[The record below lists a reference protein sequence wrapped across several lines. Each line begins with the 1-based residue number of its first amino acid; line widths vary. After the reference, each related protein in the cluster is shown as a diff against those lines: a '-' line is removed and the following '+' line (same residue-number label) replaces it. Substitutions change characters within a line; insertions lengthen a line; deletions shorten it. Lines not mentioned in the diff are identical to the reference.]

1 MIDFFVSYGWIL
13 WLALVLLFLTIE
25 MFTLDFT
32 FLMIGLGSVAGLL
45 SSLAGLPLFVQVL
58 LAAAV
63 SALLI
68 FTLRPPLL
76 RKLRGN
82 ADPTQSNVEALI
94 GLDGHVTSA
103 LSADGGQAKFSNGDT
118 WTAKLSPTVSAT
130 AALTELG
137 VGTRVVIVEIE
148 GATALVVPEERTA
161 Q

>member
-32 FLMIGLGSVAGLL
+32 FLMIGIGSVAGLL
-45 SSLAGLPLFVQVL
+45 ASLATTPLFVQIL

-76 RKLRGN
+76 RKLRGK
-82 ADPTQSNVEALI
+82 ADLTPSNVEGLI
-94 GLDGHVTSA
+94 GLGGHVTAA

-118 WTAKLSPTVSAT
+118 WTAKLSPAVPPQ
-130 AALTELG
+130 ELG
-137 VGTRVVIVEIE
+137 VGERVVIVEIE

-161 Q
+161 S

>member
-45 SSLAGLPLFVQVL
+45 SSLGGLPWFVQVL
-58 LAAAV
+58 FAAAV

-76 RKLRGN
+76 RRLRSR

-94 GLDGHVTSA
+94 GLGGHVTA
-103 LSADGGQAKFSNGDT
+103 ELSVDGGQAKFSNGDT
-118 WTAKLSPTVSAT
+118 WTAKLSPTVSP
-130 AALTELG
+130 TELG
-137 VGTRVVIVEIE
+137 VGERVVIVEIE
-148 GATALVVPEERTA
+148 GATALVVPAERTA